1 MSPEDPPA
9 SSSGSPS
16 DAQLPASDR
25 RPPDSQG
32 AARDQPTSSFA
43 PPIASPDPDSDV
55 GQGIRVL
62 VASDESLVRR
72 YLARILLSWGFSVL
86 TAEGAESALPLLS
99 GQSIDVL
106 LADFSL
112 AAFRGEH
119 LIDLARRQ
127 RPDLEVVVMAGAPQL
142 ARASAWLRHDA
153 HCVIAMPPAS
163 EETVVFAI
171 ARAAESRRLRF
182 ATEPSPAQGAA
193 PRGPHPL
200 ESSASLRRMLRLAT
214 AAASVDAPVLIAG
227 ETGTGRKLLARW
239 IHEHGARASRPFIV
253 VDCAAVPA
261 ETLAKELFG
270 SDPDKPGGALE
281 SATGG
286 SLLLDDV
293 AELPHAAQL
302 RLLRLLEGGAP
313 ARVLATCTG
322 DPKLLVEAGTLRD
335 DLLYRLQV
343 IAIHMPPLRKRKDDI
358 PVIAYESMNA
368 SARRLGRDV
377 TRISQQ
383 AMRRLRE
390 YSWPGNLRE
399 LDNVVERAVALAR
412 GNTILPSDLTL
423 AADSDARGDQR
434 SAPFSWPAELADL
447 PFAEAKS
454 RAVDVFEKAYVAAT
468 LERAG
473 GNISEAAR
481 QSGLDR
487 SNFRRV
493 LKKRSK
499 R

>member
-1 MSPEDPPA
+1 MSPEERSA
-9 SSSGSPS
+9 SSVVPPSGALPIASDDRPS
-16 DAQLPASDR
+16 DSSDASRSPA
-25 RPPDSQG
+25 P
-32 AARDQPTSSFA
+32 SSFV
-43 PPIASPDPDSDV
+43 PPVASPDPDSDL
-55 GQGIRVL
+55 GNNTRVL
-62 VASDESLVRR
+62 VASDEALVRR
-72 YLARILLSWGFSVL
+72 ALARILLTWGFQVL
-86 TAEGAESALPLLS
+86 TAEGAESALPLLT
-99 GQSIDVL
+99 GHPIDVL

-127 RPDLEVVVMAGAPQL
+127 QPDLEVVVMAAAPQSG
-142 ARASAWLRHDA
+142 RASARLRLGA
-153 HCVIAMPPAS
+153 HCVIAKPPAS
-163 EETVVFAI
+163 EETVAYAV
-171 ARAAESRRLRF
+171 ARAAELRRLRF
-182 ATEPSPAQGAA
+182 SASSSPSQDVVSGGPA
-193 PRGPHPL
+193 PL
-200 ESSASLRRMLRLAT
+200 ENSPFLRRALRLAT
-214 AAASVDAPVLIAG
+214 AASSVDAPVLIAG
-227 ETGTGRKLLARW
+227 ETGTGRTRLARW
-239 IHEHGARASRPFIV
+239 IHEHGSRASRPFVI

-261 ETLAKELFG
+261 ETLERELFG
-270 SDPDKPGGALE
+270 SDPERPGGALA
-281 SATGG
+281 SAAGG

-302 RLLRLLEGGAP
+302 RLLRLLETGAA

-322 DPKLLVEAGTLRD
+322 DPKQLVDAGALRD

-343 IAIHMPPLRKRKDDI
+343 IAIQLPPLRKRKDDI
-358 PVIAYESMNA
+358 PVISYASMNA
-368 SARRLGRDV
+368 AARRLGRDV

-383 AMRRLRE
+383 AMRRLRDH
-390 YSWPGNLRE
+390 SWPGNLRE

-423 AADSDARGDQR
+423 AADVDATGDQA
-434 SAPFSWPAELADL
+434 STPFSWPAELADL
-447 PFAEAKS
+447 PFADAKS
-454 RAVDVFEKAYVAAT
+454 RAVDVFEKAYLSAT